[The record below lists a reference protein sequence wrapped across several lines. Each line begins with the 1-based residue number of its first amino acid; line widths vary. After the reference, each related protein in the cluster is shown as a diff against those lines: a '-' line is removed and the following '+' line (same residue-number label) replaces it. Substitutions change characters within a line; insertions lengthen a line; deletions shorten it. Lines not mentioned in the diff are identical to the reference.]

1 MNTLDV
7 SAGTFNLLVEGYGL
21 RAVMATE
28 GVDGTQT
35 KSNHIMEVEKTLG
48 IEAARSTIMHE
59 IKYTM
64 GNHGMSIDTRHV
76 MLLAD
81 LMSCKV
87 CGRAGR
93 RGEGRGGEGREGRG
107 GGGGEGKGAGQ
118 RAVSRCC
125 LTYACPGHRT
135 RMRALGRDSGHHAI
149 RHCQDEGLG
158 ADAGVVR
165 EDNGPSL

>member
-87 CGRAGR
+87 CGGQEEEGRAGEA
-93 RGEGRGGEGREGRG
+93 GEG
-107 GGGGEGKGAGQ
+107 GGGG
-118 RAVSRCC
+118 RARGMGRARGPWKSGERGGLTLLSHIRLSWTPDTHARSR
-125 LTYACPGHRT
+125 ARFW
-135 RMRALGRDSGHHAI
+135 ASRDSALP
-149 RHCQDEGLG
+149 R
-158 ADAGVVR
+158 
-165 EDNGPSL
+165 

>member
-1 MNTLDV
+1 MALSCVRALRRHAVQGIPTVNRAVVNTLDV

-87 CGRAGR
+87 RESER
-93 RGEGRGGEGREGRG
+93 RGRGEAGGE
-107 GGGGEGKGAGQ
+107 
-118 RAVSRCC
+118 
-125 LTYACPGHRT
+125 
-135 RMRALGRDSGHHAI
+135 
-149 RHCQDEGLG
+149 
-158 ADAGVVR
+158 
-165 EDNGPSL
+165 

>member
-87 CGRAGR
+87 CGGQEEEGRAGEA
-93 RGEGRGGEGREGRG
+93 GEGGGAR
-107 GGGGEGKGAGQ
+107 EGKGAGQ
-118 RAVSRCC
+118 RAVEIRRARRSHAAVSHT
-125 LTYACPGHRT
+125 LVLDTGHAC
-135 RMRALGRDSGHHAI
+135 AL
-149 RHCQDEGLG
+149 
-158 ADAGVVR
+158 
-165 EDNGPSL
+165 